1 MKLIILDRDGVIN
14 HDSPNYIKTPAEW
27 IAIPGSLAAIAQLNR
42 AGYQVVIA
50 TNQSGLAR
58 GLYNEVMLQQIHQK
72 MFDELAQY
80 GGVIDHIFYC
90 PHGPDDHC
98 ACRKPKP
105 GLLHQIAAH
114 YQIDLTGVPF
124 VGDSMR
130 DIEAA
135 RAAACQP
142 ILVCTGNG
150 AKIAYKLAAECPV
163 FDDLAAA
170 VKDLLATEL

>member
-27 IAIPGSLAAIAQLNR
+27 VAIPGSLAAIAQLKQ
-42 AGYQVVIA
+42 AGYRVVIA

-58 GLYNEVMLQQIHQK
+58 GLYNEAILQQIHQK

-90 PHGPDDHC
+90 PHGPDDDC
-98 ACRKPKP
+98 DCRKPKP

-135 RAAACQP
+135 RAVACQP
-142 ILVCTGNG
+142 ILVRTGNG
-150 AKIAYKLAAECPV
+150 AEIAHKLTAECPV
-163 FDDLAAA
+163 FDDLAAV
-170 VKDLLATEL
+170 VKKLVATEL